1 MTSCERGRRIALLT
15 PYTGGNLGDA
25 AIQDAMVAN
34 LRARMRDVKISGIS
48 LNCENFVER
57 HGAEAFPLCGTDRP
71 FYGMSYGS
79 LEQHRLGE
87 RQTGNETACRQ
98 EVNRGPKWWVRE
110 RMPTLWRYLR
120 TVYSWVKGPWK
131 EIRHWQKGYQ
141 FLRTQD
147 LLIVSGG
154 GQLDEEWGGPWG
166 HPYALFKWAVLA
178 RIARLPYAVASVGAC
193 KVTSSLSRLFLSA
206 ALRMAQYRSYRDMN
220 SKKVAAR
227 LLRRAARD
235 PVVPDLAFSLP
246 SAELPPPAGIRSIS
260 QGRRVVAI
268 SPIAYAKP
276 RTWVYEDSA
285 LYERYLQ
292 EMARVMSRLL
302 QREYFLVIVWSGL
315 GDDDRVVHEIM
326 ELLDDES
333 RQRATR
339 QMYIPVIRNWKDL
352 VALLQDADLLI
363 ASRLHST
370 ILGFVTQTP
379 TVAISFD
386 PKVDWV
392 MQDIGQTDYLLQIRD
407 FRAADVIDALDRIEL
422 PSGSVAA
429 QIRSYQLGT
438 QPAFTRQY
446 DSLAKLAIG
455 SCKCRS

>member
-1 MTSCERGRRIALLT
+1 MTGCERGRRIALLT

-34 LRARMRDVKISGIS
+34 LRARMSDVKIAGIS

-57 HGAEAFPLCGTDRP
+57 HGAEAFPLCGRDRP

-79 LEQHRLGE
+79 MEQHRLGE
-87 RQTGNETACRQ
+87 RQTGNETAGRQ

-120 TVYSWVKGPWK
+120 TVYSSAGGPWK
-131 EIRHWQKGYQ
+131 EIRHWLKGYQ

-178 RIARLPYAVASVGAC
+178 RIARVPFAVASVGAC
-193 KVTSSLSRLFLSA
+193 KITSTFSRLFLSA
-206 ALRMAQYRSYRDMN
+206 ALSLAQYRSYRDMN
-220 SKKVAAR
+220 SKKAAAR
-227 LLRRAARD
+227 LLRRAVLD
-235 PVVPDLAFSLP
+235 PVIPDIAFSLP
-246 SAELPPPAGIRSIS
+246 SAEVPPPAGIRSIS

-276 RTWVYEDSA
+276 RIWVCEDSA

-292 EMARVMSRLL
+292 EMARVMSQLL
-302 QREYFLVIVWSGL
+302 QCEYFLVFVWSGL
-315 GDDDRVVHEIM
+315 GEDDRVVHEIM
-326 ELLDDES
+326 GLLDDES
-333 RQRATR
+333 KQRAAR

-392 MQDIGQTDYLLQIRD
+392 MEDLGMTEYLLQIGD
-407 FRAADVIDALDRIEL
+407 FSAKHVIHALDQLMLRRDSVLEKIASYRDAT
-422 PSGSVAA
+422 PSIFA
-429 QIRSYQLGT
+429 
-438 QPAFTRQY
+438 RQY
-446 DSLAKLAIG
+446 DALVGLALQQH
-455 SCKCRS
+455 C